1 MKHCS
6 IQHFASHL
14 NQVHGVLI
22 VLLMTLL
29 FLTCEFPYHP
39 VPEPSLATNTE
50 VRADSKIRVFKVN
63 GSEQICNP
71 SISQDTVDF
80 AGCMLWLNFIGELS
94 VYYSSDFEDY
104 AGFSEQHDRLTIV
117 DTTDSVRWFIK
128 RDELGVSEQ
137 YEFQDPE
144 WSSHP
149 EYIISLLGASNRKD
163 LWSCYVFHPKSGK
176 KIIISRG
183 GLFYRSTPHLWV
195 KSDVSVGGEPE
206 QITYDADSMADSVSI
221 HTFFGTSQVKL
232 VASKIVDK
240 VLSLY
245 YRDFSDDDGRFIP
258 LKRPIGRD
266 DWDCESPLIS
276 PDGRWITYNVLKAN
290 TYETYIQELSPES
303 APILFKVGASDPHWW
318 LHPLDTSL
326 LYLVYQEVPGKNL
339 VEGDLSDSTYLATGS
354 LGKTYRQ
361 LIRLFPGVSTG
372 SVALARIGEPELLVN
387 LPTKGGLSPDGK
399 YLCTGYDRA
408 FLLGLP

>member
-1 MKHCS
+1 MKHNDIKNLTC
-6 IQHFASHL
+6 HL
-14 NQVHGVLI
+14 NRITGILI
-22 VLLMTLL
+22 VLLLTML
-29 FLTCEFPYHP
+29 FSICEFPYDP
-39 VPEPSLATNTE
+39 VPEPALATKTE
-50 VRADSKIRVFKVN
+50 IRVNSKVRVFKVN

-80 AGCMLWLNFIGELS
+80 AGCMLWLNFSGELS
-94 VYYSSDFEDY
+94 VYYSSDFNDF

-128 RDELGVSEQ
+128 RDELGVSDL

-144 WSSHP
+144 WSAHP
-149 EYIISLLGASNRKD
+149 EYIVSLLGVSTKSD
-163 LWSCYVFHPKSGK
+163 QWSCYVLHPKSGK
-176 KIIISRG
+176 KIILSRG

-195 KSDVSVGGEPE
+195 KRGGTVADEPE
-206 QITYDADSMADSVSI
+206 QITYDADSVADSVSI
-221 HTFFGTSQVKL
+221 HTFFGTSHVKL
-232 VASKIVDK
+232 VASKIENK

-245 YRDFSDDDGRFIP
+245 YRDFSGEDGRFIP

-276 PDGRWITYNVLKAN
+276 PDGRWIAYNVLKVN
-290 TYETYIQELSPES
+290 TYETYLQELSPES
-303 APILFKVGASDPHWW
+303 EPILFKEGASDPHWW
-318 LHPLDTSL
+318 IHPSDTSL

-361 LIRLFPGVSTG
+361 LIRLFPGASTG
-372 SVALARIGEPELLVN
+372 AVALARIGEPELLVS

-399 YLCTGYDRA
+399 YLCTGFDRA
-408 FLLGLP
+408 FLVGLP